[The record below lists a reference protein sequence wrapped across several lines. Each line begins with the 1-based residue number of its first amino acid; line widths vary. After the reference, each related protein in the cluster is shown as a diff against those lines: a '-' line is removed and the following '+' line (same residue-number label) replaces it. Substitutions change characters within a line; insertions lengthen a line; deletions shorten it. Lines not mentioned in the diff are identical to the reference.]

1 MVRKAIRTVAAILS
15 AAVLVLV
22 VVPGCVIKIEKRNG
36 PGPDETAGS
45 GGSGTAS
52 NSGGTAGT
60 AGTDLQEGEDTYAQ
74 LDPLELRT
82 ASAKAGFMT
91 CALSGA
97 VDTGIQVQGL
107 DPNTLDLDAL
117 LALVEQY
124 APDASAQAD
133 TWLQSVDTST
143 LAYTVVPKP
152 ECEDMGCKY
161 KSPCQQGYIPSVKHV
176 CFVDDCGPAK
186 CRSCPDW
193 INDILQHIAFKTW
206 CSYVCVQ
213 TATSPP
219 KVVAVGAGF
228 ISQLLNIY
236 VGPICATYP

>member
-1 MVRKAIRTVAAILS
+1 MVRKAIRTTAAIFS
-15 AAVLVLV
+15 AATLVLV
-22 VVPGCVIKIEKRNG
+22 VVPGCVIKIGKGNG

-45 GGSGTAS
+45 GGSGAASSSGSTAG
-52 NSGGTAGT
+52 SGGN
-60 AGTDLQEGEDTYAQ
+60 DLQGGEDTYAR

-82 ASAKAGFMT
+82 ASAKAGYMT

-97 VDTGIQVQGL
+97 VDTGAQLQGL
-107 DPNTLDLDAL
+107 DPVSLDMDAI

-143 LAYTVVPKP
+143 LAYTVIPKP
-152 ECEDMGCKY
+152 ECMDQGCEY
-161 KSPCQQGYIPSVKHV
+161 QTTCQQGYIPNVKHA

-186 CRSCPDW
+186 CRTCPDW
-193 INDILQHIAFKTW
+193 VNDILQNIAFKTW

-219 KVVAVGAGF
+219 VVVAVGAGF
-228 ISQLLNIY
+228 ISTPFKIF
-236 VGPICATYP
+236 VGPVCATYP